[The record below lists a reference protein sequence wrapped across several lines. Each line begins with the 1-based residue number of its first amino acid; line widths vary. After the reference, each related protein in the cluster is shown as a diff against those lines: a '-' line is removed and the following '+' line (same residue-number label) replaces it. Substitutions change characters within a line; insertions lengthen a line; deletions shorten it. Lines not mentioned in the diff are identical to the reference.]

1 MNEDPRAGLLRRM
14 LAYELPIEGTV
25 ESLAAL
31 PYDCD
36 TDLVL
41 VTPNDIIQIIDRQA
55 SGELSVEQ
63 VVEWAD
69 FLEVRDG
76 VGFAPPH
83 CDRLKEIVWLL
94 ANPPINGEVIRA
106 VLNDLRLELARL
118 AI

>member
-1 MNEDPRAGLLRRM
+1 M
-14 LAYELPIEGTV
+14 LAYKLPVEGTI

-36 TDLVL
+36 TDLVF
-41 VTPNDIIQIIDRQA
+41 VTPNDIIQIIDRHA

-69 FLEVRDG
+69 FLEIRDG

-83 CDRLKEIVWLL
+83 ADRLKEIVPVWKKEV
-94 ANPPINGEVIRA
+94 GEDESVWVEGDYRPTEA
-106 VLNDLRLELARL
+106 DN
-118 AI
+118 